1 MRYALRKAFA
11 LRMSQIALRSGPETD
26 GALERL
32 VQIMGTSKSEV
43 VREAIRA
50 AERQAVL
57 AQMRQES
64 LAIRDDPAG
73 GAEIRAAAEGLE
85 ALRAW

>member
-1 MRYALRKAFA
+1 
-11 LRMSQIALRSGPETD
+11 MSQIVLRSDPETD
-26 GALERL
+26 IALERL
-32 VQIMGTSKSEV
+32 AAITGTTKSQA

-50 AERQAVL
+50 AEREAVL

-64 LAIRDDPAG
+64 LAIRDDPG
-73 GAEIRAAAEGLE
+73 DRAEIRAVAEDLE